1 MATDDPTNPSSTP
14 QFLKPTELSALAAR
28 LRARAE
34 SVLMRD
40 QPEQQRDMMTAVSLV
55 TRLVQLQ
62 AEIRRAADATEDEA
76 TERHL
81 REMLGGAEDVPASG
95 TPLIISESD
104 THIVLAVEIA
114 KAMLV
119 AHRRLFEQLI
129 AVADERRMRR

>member
-1 MATDDPTNPSSTP
+1 MADSEPTNATP
-14 QFLKPTELSALAAR
+14 ASQILKPAELSALAAR

-40 QPEQQRDMMTAVSLV
+40 QPEQQRDMLTAVSLV
-55 TRLVQLQ
+55 MRLIHLQ

-81 REMLGGAEDVPASG
+81 REMLGGTEDIPASG

-104 THIVLAVEIA
+104 THVVLAVEIA

-119 AHRRLFEQLI
+119 AHRRLFVELI
-129 AVADERRMRR
+129 AAADERRMRR

>member
-1 MATDDPTNPSSTP
+1 MADSEPTNSIPTP
-14 QFLKPTELSALAAR
+14 QLKPAELSALAAR

-40 QPEQQRDMMTAVSLV
+40 QPEQQRDMLTAVSLV

-62 AEIRRAADATEDEA
+62 AEIRRAADATEDET

-81 REMLGGAEDVPASG
+81 RELLGGTEDIPATG
-95 TPLIISESD
+95 TPMIISESD
-104 THIVLAVEIA
+104 THIVIAVEIA

-119 AHRRLFEQLI
+119 AHRRLFVELI
-129 AVADERRMRR
+129 AAADERSMRR

>member
-1 MATDDPTNPSSTP
+1 MADSEPSNATP
-14 QFLKPTELSALAAR
+14 ASQILKPAELSALAGR

-40 QPEQQRDMMTAVSLV
+40 QPEQQRDMLTAVSLV
-55 TRLVQLQ
+55 MRLIHLQ

-81 REMLGGAEDVPASG
+81 REILGGAEDIPASG
-95 TPLIISESD
+95 TPMIISESD
-104 THIVLAVEIA
+104 THVVLAVEIA

-119 AHRRLFEQLI
+119 AHRRLFTELI
-129 AVADERRMRR
+129 AAADERRMRR